1 MTSNFFLNWGTI
13 AVSVFNTILLFWLA
27 LTVLLNAQ
35 RKRLGVFLAGTG
47 MTMGSIFFAIH
58 TIIIY
63 SGFTYTESQ
72 INALWSLGWTILL
85 ILPFAWYMLIL
96 WYLGFWENNEHYL
109 QKRQKYWFI
118 ADSILFL
125 ITARYVLFT
134 KTLPTFLDFASLD
147 MSNALSI
154 RNIPILII
162 IYPIYILLSIIL
174 SIDALRFPGPNFRLM
189 GDLARMRARPWL
201 TGVSFLLLT
210 VSLMVTSFMIWV
222 VFNSWKYNQY
232 GTYIGIYTIIGIT
245 DLIISS
251 FISVAILL
259 LGQAITSYEI
269 FTGNTLPRR
278 GLFRNWLNTI
288 FLSAAYSIIIGAG
301 LVGRIPVIHYLMF
314 TAFLMTGFYVMANKR
329 FYTERER
336 FMEELYP
343 FVKTQNIYTNL
354 LDNKDNFNNHDNTTF
369 YAMCED
375 ILETEKAVLIPLG
388 YFSSLINKRFEYP
401 DLQKNNE
408 YIENIDFNK
417 QENENTES
425 GNLELS
431 EETIIIETNMEL
443 VKEEDKSIDTTSFQ
457 NIPQELDQDLD
468 YESIINS
475 VDLHEKLCIML
486 NPNDFNKLI
495 LCVPLWSEKGL
506 SGLLFI
512 GRKKDNGLYSQEEIQ
527 IARSISER
535 ILDTFA
541 STQMAKTLVETQ
553 RKRMT
558 ETKLIDNQTR
568 RILHDE
574 ILPLLHTSI
583 IDLSSNNSNSEA
595 INNISQAHKEISNL
609 LQNNGND
616 SLTKVSKSGLIVAL
630 KDFVNKEMIN
640 CFNQIIWDISN
651 ESEEYLKT
659 LSLTINEVIFYAVRE
674 IIRNSAKYAKN
685 KENNLIL
692 SITSFINLNELK
704 IIVQDNGQGINPDH
718 KSESGSGQG
727 LKLHS
732 TMLAIVG
739 GYISIETERNKF
751 KKKTTSNLTESN
763 INEDIENE
771 NLIEDNFNKDFNTY
785 TKVSLVLPIN

>member
-1 MTSNFFLNWGTI
+1 MTSSFFLNWSTI
-13 AVSVFNTILLFWLA
+13 AISVFNTILLFWLA

-85 ILPFAWYMLIL
+85 ILPLAWYMLIL
-96 WYLGFWENNEHYL
+96 WYLGFWENSEHYL

-118 ADSILFL
+118 TDTILFL

-147 MSNALSI
+147 LSNALSI
-154 RNIPILII
+154 RNIPVLII
-162 IYPIYILLSIIL
+162 IYPIYILLSITL

-201 TGVSFLLLT
+201 TGVSFLLLI

-232 GTYIGIYTIIGIT
+232 GTYISIYTVVGLT
-245 DLIISS
+245 DLVISA
-251 FISVAILL
+251 FISIAILL

-278 GLFRNWLNTI
+278 GLFRNWLNTV

-301 LVGRIPVIHYLMF
+301 LVGRIPVVHYLMF
-314 TAFLMTGFYVMANKR
+314 TAFLMTGFYVLANKR
-329 FYTERER
+329 FYIERER

-343 FVKTQNIYTNL
+343 FVKTQNIYNNL
-354 LDNKDNFNNHDNTTF
+354 LDNKENFNNQDNSTF
-369 YAMCED
+369 TAMCDD
-375 ILETEKAVLIPLG
+375 ILETEKSLLIPLG
-388 YFSSLINKRFEYP
+388 YFSPLINKNFEYP
-401 DLQKNNE
+401 EKIINTVKEQVNE
-408 YIENIDFNK
+408 IKDIDFIQADSQNDISK
-417 QENENTES
+417 ENELILEENNVETVSQLEDSYDDKKTENNSKHFELDYNEIINTE
-425 GNLELS
+425 N
-431 EETIIIETNMEL
+431 
-443 VKEEDKSIDTTSFQ
+443 
-457 NIPQELDQDLD
+457 
-468 YESIINS
+468 
-475 VDLHEKLCIML
+475 LHEKLCILL
-486 NPNDFNKLI
+486 NPQDFNRFI

-535 ILDTFA
+535 ILDTYA
-541 STQMAKTLVETQ
+541 SAQMAKTLVETQ
-553 RKRMT
+553 RKRMMD
-558 ETKLIDNQTR
+558 TKLIDNQTR
-568 RILHDE
+568 RILHDD

-583 IDLSSNNSNSEA
+583 IELSSSNTNVEV

-616 SLTKVSKSGLIVAL
+616 SLTKVSKSGLITAL
-630 KDFVNKEMIN
+630 RDFINKEMKN
-640 CFNQIIWDISN
+640 CFNEIILDISN
-651 ESEEYLKT
+651 ESEEYLKS
-659 LSLTINEVIFYAVRE
+659 LALTINEVLFYAIRE

-685 KENNLIL
+685 KENNLVLNI
-692 SITSFINLNELK
+692 SSFIISDELK
-704 IIVQDNGQGINPDH
+704 IIIQDNGQGINPEH

-732 TMLAIVG
+732 TMLAIIG
-739 GYISIETERNKF
+739 GYILIETERNKQ
-751 KKKTTSNLTESN
+751 KKKTTSKLVDNDEVSKQ
-763 INEDIENE
+763 DVENE
-771 NLIEDNFNKDFNTY
+771 FNIDELEVFETY
-785 TKVSLVLPIN
+785 TKVSIILPINK